1 MSMRGNATPVLS
13 GLFGARPDPYAGA
26 DLPSAQRVVAVLLG
40 FSSLLALALFPLD
53 PPTDMVGW
61 PGWVAGGGL
70 VVLGLLMALR
80 LGRLDPVWTANGLLA
95 VAYVGLA
102 GLVALGWLS
111 GTAASPYD
119 VVFIAWLGTG
129 VVHPPRRAFTFLA
142 VLVAA
147 LFLPLLYA
155 DHDSAEV
162 TRLVADALLILASG
176 SVLAIYLDIERKRRV
191 RLRSDG
197 RLAKTDGLTSLGNR
211 RAFEQA
217 LDTEIERAGRSG
229 APLSVA
235 LLDLD
240 AFKSINDGYGHL
252 EGDRC
257 LVELAQALERSV
269 RTGDRCFRWAGDEFA
284 LLLPDTD
291 HEGAYQLLERVSD
304 HVSATCER
312 PDGEPLR
319 ISYGLGELTPEVRA
333 EELVALADVSLL
345 GRKAARRA

>member
-1 MSMRGNATPVLS
+1 MRGSATPILT
-13 GLFGARPDPYAGA
+13 GLFGRRADPYAGA

-53 PPTDMVGW
+53 PPTDVIGW
-61 PGWVAGGGL
+61 PGWVVGGAL
-70 VVLGLLMALR
+70 VVTGLLVALR
-80 LGRLDPVWTANGLLA
+80 LGRLDPLWTANGLLA
-95 VAYVGLA
+95 VAYVGLV
-102 GLVALGWLS
+102 GLVALIWLS

-119 VVFIAWLGTG
+119 VVLIAWLGTG
-129 VVHPPRRAFTFLA
+129 AVHPPRRAFTFLA

-147 LFLPLLYA
+147 LFLPLIGSDYG
-155 DHDSAEV
+155 SEEV
-162 TRLVADALLILASG
+162 TRLVADGLLILASG
-176 SVLAIYLDIERKRRV
+176 SVLTIYLDIERKRRV
-191 RLRSDG
+191 RLRSAG
-197 RLAKTDGLTSLGNR
+197 RLAKTDGLTALGNR
-211 RAFEQA
+211 RAFEEA
-217 LDTEIERAGRSG
+217 LETEIERAGRSET
-229 APLSVA
+229 PLSVA
-235 LLDLD
+235 LIDLD

-257 LVELAQALERSV
+257 LEELARALERSV
-269 RTGDRCFRWAGDEFA
+269 RAGDTCFRWAGDEFA

-312 PDGEPLR
+312 PDGTPLR
-319 ISYGLGELTPEVRA
+319 ISYGLGELTPDVRA